1 MVWNCPYHSFHE
13 ITILVFFFFKEGIK
27 DITRTPVI
35 HPIRVDQEIAAEFIG
50 DDFISSGA

>member
-1 MVWNCPYHSFHE
+1 MWNCPYHSFHE